1 MGVGDFCIL
10 PKFDPKIVLA
20 LYHHIATGTYSED
33 TWYIKLNEPA
43 SESRVSE
50 NVVYLQNTEFTEM
63 SVTDNTRD
71 DSILDSGDTIEYY
84 QACTNLLNGYDC
96 NEVVSD
102 SLWSALLSFHER
114 ASKHLDDEGVK
125 KGVLQLTKKLRKITS
140 KSSLQSFS
148 SSLFS
153 FSKEINAPN
162 KAGTLKKE
170 N

>member
-50 NVVYLQNTEFTEM
+50 NVVYLQNTEYTEM
-63 SVTDNTRD
+63 SV
-71 DSILDSGDTIEYY
+71 TIEYY